1 MVKPVGARC
10 NLECGYCYYHTPG
23 YTDRSCGESEGGV
36 GAEADSYGSMVART
50 DSGDSCG
57 VFAGAGTAAQPPGW
71 RMSREVL
78 EEFIRQ
84 YIEASAGPAVYF
96 TWHGGEPTLAGLDFY
111 RTAVALQNKHTPANR
126 HCVNNLQTNGIL
138 LDDEWCAFLSKEQFD
153 VGLSLDGV
161 QWAHDAYRKDRAGNG
176 SYAAAAAAVHRLKS
190 HGVRPD
196 LLCTVTPQTA
206 SEPLSVYRVLRDFDT
221 GWVQFIPVVRRGA
234 GGLPAQDCVSAD
246 EYGAFLCEIFDEWSL
261 NDLGKI
267 DVQIFA
273 ETAHILA
280 GGNAGLCWMAPVC
293 GKALIVERD
302 GSVYSCDHYAIP
314 EYRLGDIMTSR
325 LRDLADLPFQRRFGD
340 SKREALPAQCRACR
354 WLAAC
359 NGGCPKDRF
368 ARTENVEPGL
378 NYLCSGL
385 QRFFSHAEKPLKQI
399 AAYSRSGYSPET
411 IMQKM
416 REEERAMWKGVG
428 RNDPCP
434 CGSGRK
440 AKNCCLT
447 ANKK

>member
-1 MVKPVGARC
+1 MPDYFTGRQFSVMAKPVGARC
-10 NLECGYCYYHTPG
+10 NLDCGYCYYH
-23 YTDRSCGESEGGV
+23 
-36 GAEADSYGSMVART
+36 A
-50 DSGDSCG
+50 SGHNDL
-57 VFAGAGTAAQPPGW
+57 GAGSPGW
-71 RMSREVL
+71 RMSGEVL

-111 RTAVALQNKHTPANR
+111 KSAVELQKKYAPAGWN
-126 HCVNNLQTNGIL
+126 CVNNLQTNAIL
-138 LDDEWCAFLSKEQFD
+138 LDNEWCAFLSKERFD

-161 QWAHDAYRKDRAGNG
+161 QWTHDAYRKDRAGNG
-176 SYAAAAAAVHRLKS
+176 SYAAAAAAVRRLKS

-206 SEPLSVYRVLRDFDT
+206 SEPLSVYRALRDMDT

-234 GGLPAQDCVSAD
+234 DGLPAQSCVSAD
-246 EYGAFLCEIFDEWSL
+246 EYGAFLCEIFDEWAY
-261 NDLGKI
+261 NDLGKT

-273 ETAHILA
+273 ETAHIMA
-280 GGNAGLCWMAPVC
+280 GGSAGLCWMAPVC

-325 LRDLADLPFQRRFGD
+325 LRDLADLPAQRRFGD
-340 SKREALPAQCRACR
+340 AKRDALPAQCRACQ
-354 WLAAC
+354 WLPAC

-368 ARTENVEPGL
+368 AQAEDGEPGL

-385 QRFFSHAEKPLKQI
+385 KRFFAHAEKPLKQI
-399 AAYSRSGYSPET
+399 TAYSRSGHSPET
-411 IMQKM
+411 IMQNLRGAEQAK
-416 REEERAMWKGVG
+416 WKGVG